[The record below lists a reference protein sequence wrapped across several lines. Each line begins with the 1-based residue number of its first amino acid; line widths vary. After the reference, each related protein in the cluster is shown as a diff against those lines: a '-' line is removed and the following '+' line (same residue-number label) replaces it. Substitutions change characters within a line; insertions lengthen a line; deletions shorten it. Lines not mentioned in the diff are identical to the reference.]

1 MEVSMMRTLIYFLTF
16 LLFSAGALHA
26 EPLTLSQALAKRG
39 AGSRTLKMAAIDE
52 KIAEESIRLNRS
64 GYLPRVDI
72 QGGYTAQQAPQ
83 SVTTPFGAFETQ
95 DPDFPF
101 ASLAITQTLYDFG
114 RTGARYDR
122 ARVLSEAAR
131 FNYKSQEQDIFLRTV
146 ISYFRILQA
155 RKLLQAAD
163 EEVTQMT
170 DHLRVAQ
177 NLFEQGVVTRNDLL
191 QAQVRLSSSRQRR
204 LETAN
209 ILENAWLD
217 LNDQIGEP
225 PEYRNELVE
234 DAKIDLTAL
243 EHPVSDIIAGR
254 AEIQAQQKLLA
265 ANELEVK
272 EMRSG
277 YYPEIYAK
285 LGIDYA
291 ENSKVREQAILAAT
305 VGLKIN
311 LFDGLATT
319 SRLRQAVQNRS
330 RTDERLHQLETD
342 LALDYRIALNDAK
355 VAKERIA
362 VTETSIRQGEE
373 NLRINRDRYQEQVGT
388 ATDVIDAQTLLTQIR
403 NDHYQAMFDYEVAL
417 ARVKRARGE
426 L

>member
-1 MEVSMMRTLIYFLTF
+1 MMRMLSYCFML

-26 EPLTLSQALAKRG
+26 EPLTLAQALAKRG
-39 AGSRTLKMAAIDE
+39 ATSQTLKIAAYDE
-52 KIAEESIRLNRS
+52 RIADENIRLNRS

-83 SVTTPFGAFETQ
+83 AVEAPLVGSFDTQ
-95 DPDFPF
+95 DPDFSF
-101 ASLAITQTLYDFG
+101 ASLAITQTIYDFG

-122 ARVLSEAAR
+122 AKALSEAAR

-146 ISYFRILQA
+146 ISYFRILQTQ
-155 RKLLQAAD
+155 KLLQAAD

-191 QAQVRLSSSRQRR
+191 QAEVRLSSSRQRR

-209 ILENAWLD
+209 ILDNTWLD
-217 LNDQIGEP
+217 LNNQIGEP

-234 DAKIDLTAL
+234 EAKIDLTAL
-243 EHPVSDIIAGR
+243 EKPVSDVIAGR
-254 AEIQAQQKLLA
+254 AEIQAQRKLLS

-272 EMRSG
+272 ETRSG
-277 YYPEIYAK
+277 YYPELFAK
-285 LGIDYA
+285 LGLDYV
-291 ENSKVREQAILAAT
+291 ENSKVKEQAIMAAT
-305 VGLKIN
+305 VGLKVNI
-311 LFDGLATT
+311 FDGFATT
-319 SRLRQAVQNRS
+319 SRFRQAVQNRA

-342 LALDYRIALNDAK
+342 LALDYRTALNDAK

-362 VTETSIRQGEE
+362 VTETSIKQGEE

-388 ATDVIDAQTLLTQIR
+388 ATDVIDAQTLLTQIK
-403 NDHYQAMFDYEVAL
+403 NDHYQAIFDYEVAL
-417 ARVKRARGE
+417 SRVKRARGE